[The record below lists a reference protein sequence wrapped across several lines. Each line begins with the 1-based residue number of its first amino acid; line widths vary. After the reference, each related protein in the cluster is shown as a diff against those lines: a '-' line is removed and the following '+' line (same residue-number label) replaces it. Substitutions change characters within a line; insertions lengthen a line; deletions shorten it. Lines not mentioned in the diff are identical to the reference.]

1 MHNNM
6 PEHTQLP
13 SASFTALLEK
23 RQELAEV
30 EASLVTQKEEFQVK
44 FTLLQQRRE
53 DLNKKEEELKLSI
66 IKFDKFLEENDAK
79 QNRAQ
84 NKMITETELIKQKE
98 KDIQRFKAE
107 LAVLI
112 KKREKLK
119 KKVEAYSIYPKFLAK
134 VIKMSK
140 EFQDMN
146 MVRTRFETL
155 FITYDL
161 LIAKYQE
168 DQEIMKTLKSDH
180 NQFMKKKNNEIMM
193 FHNSMAKLQA
203 RRENA
208 KTKIIKG
215 ESTWVHI
222 QNTAAKRTIIL
233 GMTKMAIF
241 NLYMHVRK
249 ADRQL
254 GPASDDTDIQL
265 QAVQQ
270 YILELSDMVRELK
283 KSLAFNTPIT
293 PPL

>member
-1 MHNNM
+1 MAKPFGDYYDSIFEDRLINM

-66 IKFDKFLEENDAK
+66 IKFDKFL
-79 QNRAQ
+79 
-84 NKMITETELIKQKE
+84 
-98 KDIQRFKAE
+98 
-107 LAVLI
+107 
-112 KKREKLK
+112 
-119 KKVEAYSIYPKFLAK
+119 
-134 VIKMSK
+134 